1 MWDASESVDQADA
14 YGRNL
19 VARAKLTEVEKY
31 NMLRAASV
39 TVAGVKAYGMAKMS
53 KAELESTCLK
63 LYLERI
69 VLDLHQYRNGIGA
82 AFDLEMMS
90 KRSLASGKTL
100 TKRKQEALDKAIKKA
115 VKNNV
120 TPPEQENF
128 SALDCHELFLEIKFE
143 SNNTFNPIWVKNLNK
158 NGDIPSGVQLVD
170 LLDKLRLDAFEA
182 KDAQRR
188 IYLDISRKRTA
199 QKKLQQK
206 AGAADEV
213 ESGDENES
221 ECVRKVNDNTPS
233 KPKVMPDDYIPLH
246 FLPLLKLGPASDN
259 QNPLWIPDTGKPSK
273 KQSVDILLS
282 TENSLNSKSS
292 ISRKAQRL
300 EAMGSKESKV
310 LDLMPS
316 GDATDEL
323 IRVTLKNT
331 TDIVALLQSVNDVER
346 KNADALVINAKEMYT
361 LNPSEDNR
369 LDYIVALTAQKD
381 LILKRHQPQGPIS
394 PRPDSILT
402 PQPLLLQSSPQL
414 EDNYDYDDIG
424 LDLSFSTEYV

>member
-19 VARAKLTEVEKY
+19 VARAQLTEVEKY

-53 KAELESTCLK
+53 KAELEATCLK

-188 IYLDISRKRTA
+188 VYLDISRKRTA

-221 ECVRKVNDNTPS
+221 ECVSKVNDNTPS
-233 KPKVMPDDYIPLH
+233 KPKVMPNDYIPLH
-246 FLPLLKLGPASDN
+246 FLPWLKLGPASDN
-259 QNPLWIPDTGKPSK
+259 QNPL
-273 KQSVDILLS
+273 
-282 TENSLNSKSS
+282 
-292 ISRKAQRL
+292 
-300 EAMGSKESKV
+300 
-310 LDLMPS
+310 
-316 GDATDEL
+316 
-323 IRVTLKNT
+323 
-331 TDIVALLQSVNDVER
+331 
-346 KNADALVINAKEMYT
+346 
-361 LNPSEDNR
+361 
-369 LDYIVALTAQKD
+369 
-381 LILKRHQPQGPIS
+381 
-394 PRPDSILT
+394 
-402 PQPLLLQSSPQL
+402 
-414 EDNYDYDDIG
+414 
-424 LDLSFSTEYV
+424 

>member
-221 ECVRKVNDNTPS
+221 ECVSKVNDNTPS
-233 KPKVMPDDYIPLH
+233 KPKVMPNDYIPLH
-246 FLPLLKLGPASDN
+246 FLPWLKLGPASDN
-259 QNPLWIPDTGKPSK
+259 QNPL
-273 KQSVDILLS
+273 
-282 TENSLNSKSS
+282 
-292 ISRKAQRL
+292 
-300 EAMGSKESKV
+300 
-310 LDLMPS
+310 
-316 GDATDEL
+316 
-323 IRVTLKNT
+323 
-331 TDIVALLQSVNDVER
+331 
-346 KNADALVINAKEMYT
+346 
-361 LNPSEDNR
+361 
-369 LDYIVALTAQKD
+369 
-381 LILKRHQPQGPIS
+381 
-394 PRPDSILT
+394 
-402 PQPLLLQSSPQL
+402 
-414 EDNYDYDDIG
+414 
-424 LDLSFSTEYV
+424 